1 MFVKATPH
9 KPAASCKYT
18 QFDWSHS
25 QASPSSSFHHL
36 RCAKL
41 EVDGLGT
48 FITLR
53 VDSEGVSTKRDSRG
67 KQKSCHLLTKRKKLY
82 RWETCSFSGQLTP
95 PPLVPT
101 SVNINTTRFPGLLL
115 LTSHIVSYQNLE
127 VGLSLYCEKCALL
140 SHVASRLEN

>member
-1 MFVKATPH
+1 MLRVCQGNTSQ
-9 KPAASCKYT
+9 ASCQLQVT

-48 FITLR
+48 FIILR

-82 RWETCSFSGQLTP
+82 RWETCSFSGQLLPLP
-95 PPLVPT
+95 PCVHQCKHYYHT
-101 SVNINTTRFPGLLL
+101 
-115 LTSHIVSYQNLE
+115 
-127 VGLSLYCEKCALL
+127 LSRPSPFDFTHCKL
-140 SHVASRLEN
+140 SKSGGRTELIL